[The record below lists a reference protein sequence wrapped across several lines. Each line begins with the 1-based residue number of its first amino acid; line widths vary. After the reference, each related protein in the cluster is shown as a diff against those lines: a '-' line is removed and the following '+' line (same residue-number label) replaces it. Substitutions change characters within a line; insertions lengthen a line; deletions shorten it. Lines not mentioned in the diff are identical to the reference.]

1 MSALTEA
8 QELKNGSK
16 LTFLAP
22 GLPQKIPDLCMYER
36 AQNGKIQVLTRE
48 FNLLLSLRKKRQ
60 PKN

>member
-22 GLPQKIPDLCMYER
+22 GLPQKIPDLCMYE
-36 AQNGKIQVLTRE
+36 
-48 FNLLLSLRKKRQ
+48 
-60 PKN
+60 